1 MALVKRDNQF
11 SVATIQESTKE
22 QNRTNVKVLD
32 EETYVQVGH
41 LQSYYDLFEELNRI
55 SESLF
60 LYTARSTMYGQVF
73 MYVFNLTCVFS
84 WVYLLLNVPT
94 NYFAM
99 ISHNEY
105 FMAGNFEKRSWGNG
119 W

>member
-32 EETYVQVGH
+32 EETYVQVGL

-105 FMAGNFEKRSWGNG
+105 FMAGNFEKRS
-119 W
+119 

>member
-60 LYTARSTMYGQVF
+60 CIRPD
-73 MYVFNLTCVFS
+73 
-84 WVYLLLNVPT
+84 LLC
-94 NYFAM
+94 
-99 ISHNEY
+99 
-105 FMAGNFEKRSWGNG
+105 MAKCLCMFLI
-119 W
+119 

>member
-1 MALVKRDNQF
+1 MLTSQMALVKRDNQF

-60 LYTARSTMYGQVF
+60 LYTARSTMC
-73 MYVFNLTCVFS
+73 VFNLTFVFS
-84 WVYLLLNVPT
+84 WVYLLLNLT
-94 NYFAM
+94 ANYFAM
-99 ISHNEY
+99 SSDNEY
-105 FMAGNFEKRSWGNG
+105 FLAGNFEKRS
-119 W
+119 

>member
-41 LQSYYDLFEELNRI
+41 LQGYYYRFAELNRI
-55 SESLF
+55 SKSLF
-60 LYTARSTMYGQVF
+60 LNTASSTVYGQVF
-73 MYVFNLTCVFS
+73 MDVFNLTCVFS
-84 WVYLLLNVPT
+84 WVYLLLNLT
-94 NYFAM
+94 ANYSAM
-99 ISHNEY
+99 ISDNEY
-105 FMAGNFEKRSWGNG
+105 FMAGNFEKRS
-119 W
+119 

>member
-41 LQSYYDLFEELNRI
+41 LQSYYDLFKELNRI

-99 ISHNEY
+99 ISQRIFH
-105 FMAGNFEKRSWGNG
+105 G
-119 W
+119 WKL

>member
-1 MALVKRDNQF
+1 MLTSQMALVKRDNQF

-41 LQSYYDLFEELNRI
+41 LQGYYDLFEELNRI

-73 MYVFNLTCVFS
+73 MYVFNLTFVFS
-84 WVYLLLNVPT
+84 WVYLLLNLT
-94 NYFAM
+94 ANYFAM
-99 ISHNEY
+99 SSDNEY
-105 FMAGNFEKRSWGNG
+105 FLAGNFEKRS
-119 W
+119 

>member
-55 SESLF
+55 SGSLF
-60 LYTARSTMYGQVF
+60 LCTAKSTVYGQVF
-73 MYVFNLTCVFS
+73 MHVFNLTCVFS
-84 WVYLLLNVPT
+84 CVYLLILNLT
-94 NYFAM
+94 ANYFAM
-99 ISHNEY
+99 ISDTEY
-105 FMAGNFEKRSWGNG
+105 FMAGNFEKRS
-119 W
+119 

>member
-60 LYTARSTMYGQVF
+60 LYTARARSTMYGQVF
-73 MYVFNLTCVFS
+73 MYVFNLTFVFS
-84 WVYLLLNVPT
+84 WVYLLLNLT
-94 NYFAM
+94 ANYFAM
-99 ISHNEY
+99 SSDNEY
-105 FMAGNFEKRSWGNG
+105 FLAGNFEKRS
-119 W
+119 

>member
-22 QNRTNVKVLD
+22 QNRTNVTVLD

-41 LQSYYDLFEELNRI
+41 LQGYYDLFEKLNRI
-55 SESLF
+55 LESLF
-60 LYTARSTMYGQVF
+60 LYMTSSIVYGQVF
-73 MYVFNLTCVFS
+73 VHVFNLACVFS
-84 WVYLLLNVPT
+84 WVYLLLNLPA
-94 NYFAM
+94 NYSAM
-99 ISHNEY
+99 ISDNEY
-105 FMAGNFEKRSWGNG
+105 FMAGNFEKRSWGNR

>member
-41 LQSYYDLFEELNRI
+41 LQGYYDLFEKLNRI
-55 SESLF
+55 LECLF
-60 LYTARSTMYGQVF
+60 LYTASSIVYGQVF
-73 MYVFNLTCVFS
+73 MHVFNLTCVFFVFFCYS
-84 WVYLLLNVPT
+84 TFLQTILP
-94 NYFAM
+94 
-99 ISHNEY
+99 
-105 FMAGNFEKRSWGNG
+105 
-119 W
+119 

>member
-41 LQSYYDLFEELNRI
+41 LQGYYDLF
-55 SESLF
+55 
-60 LYTARSTMYGQVF
+60 
-73 MYVFNLTCVFS
+73 
-84 WVYLLLNVPT
+84 
-94 NYFAM
+94 
-99 ISHNEY
+99 
-105 FMAGNFEKRSWGNG
+105 
-119 W
+119 